1 MRILLSEGSSS
12 SARQVIYGLAKRHRL
27 DLMDPSPWCQCRF
40 STAVRRRI
48 ACPPISRDPFGY
60 ARSTL
65 EAIARHKYDVL
76 FPTHEQVYLF
86 SKFRDFFGQ
95 HVGLAVPTF
104 DAIERVQSKANFVA
118 LMNELGL
125 PIPDSR
131 IAKTRE
137 EIGQQRLFPCYVKL
151 AHSTA
156 SLGVEKV
163 TKEEDLVAAID
174 RFESAGAWRPGEPV
188 VLQCPGVG
196 IQSAA
201 TGVFQ
206 HGRLVGFAC
215 SEILRTGIGGGP
227 ALRVSASHPIV
238 REHLAR
244 LGRELVWHG
253 PLSIEYFY
261 DTDRDAP
268 QYIEINPRIGETLNF
283 EISGV
288 PICDAVARIAAGE
301 RVEDLPEAR
310 PGVISHNGF
319 IVMIADAYNG
329 ATRRALIKRLWEHWR
344 GRGVYGGY
352 DSELT
357 RPREDVLS
365 LVPATAVILR
375 LLVAPRSAK
384 ELAYSTVDNYSLP
397 HRAATVI
404 DEMPADAFQGLN
416 LGRP

>member
-12 SARQVIYGLAKRHRL
+12 SARQVIYGLAKPYRL

-40 STAVRRRI
+40 STRVRRRI
-48 ACPPISRDPFGY
+48 ECPPISEDPYGY

-65 EAIARHKYDVL
+65 EAIAKYKYDVL

-86 SKFRDFFGQ
+86 SKFREYFRR
-95 HVGLAVPTF
+95 HVGLAVPAF

-118 LMNELGL
+118 LMNEIGL
-125 PIPDSR
+125 PVPESR

-137 EIGQQRLFPCYVKL
+137 EIGQQPLFPCYIKL

-163 TKEEDLVAAID
+163 TNREELSGAID
-174 RFESAGAWRPGEPV
+174 RFESAGAWKSGEPV
-188 VLQCPGVG
+188 VLQSPGIG

-206 HGRLVGFAC
+206 EGRLVGFAC

-227 ALRVSASHPIV
+227 ALRVSASHPVV
-238 REHLAR
+238 REHLAV
-244 LGRELVWHG
+244 LGRELHWHG
-253 PLSIEYFY
+253 PISIEYFY
-261 DTDRDAP
+261 DTDRHAP

-288 PICDAVARIAAGE
+288 PVCDAVARIAAGE

-310 PGVISHNGF
+310 PGVVSHNGF

-329 ATRRALIKRLWEHWR
+329 ATRRDLIKRLWDQLR
-344 GRGVYGGY
+344 GRGVFGGY

-357 RPREDVLS
+357 RPREDPLS
-365 LVPATAVILR
+365 LVPAIAVILR

-397 HRAATVI
+397 HRAATII
-404 DEMPADAFQGLN
+404 DEMHADAFEGLSF
-416 LGRP
+416 G